1 MIFDVLVEGGNLYV
15 LLLYQLYL
23 LPLLLDF
30 PGRPEL

>member
-15 LLLYQLYL
+15 LLLYHLYL

-30 PGRPEL
+30 LGRPEL